1 MTKDR
6 NNGDRK
12 LRSRVA
18 DAAEVPKELLLSL
31 PVLTAR
37 GCQEIQLENYR
48 GIQEYTQEL
57 IRVNVRGGQIRLTG
71 RKLSIDYYTNAEMK
85 ITGWISS
92 IEYV

>member
-1 MTKDR
+1 MDR
-6 NNGDRK
+6 KNGDK
-12 LRSRVA
+12 LLRSRMA
-18 DAAEVPKELLLSL
+18 DATEVPKELVLSL
-31 PVLTAR
+31 PVLTAKGR
-37 GCQEIQLENYR
+37 QEIQLENYR

-71 RKLSIDYYTNAEMK
+71 RRLSIDYYTNTEMK